1 MEIALNVDAG
11 RYPSLPRFLAELRE
25 LRAAENESPD
35 EGRVG
40 EVGNALRIYTVHEA
54 KGLEAPIVWL
64 LDANDTNSKSDSYGV
79 LLDWQPNA
87 PSPAHF
93 SLFSDKKGRGA
104 KRAPYF
110 DADEA
115 YARREEMNLLYV
127 AMTRAKQAL
136 LVSGNGEPA
145 ETSWYG
151 RIAHAV
157 KQEANPL
164 RAMADSVAA
173 KQEQFPVNV
182 DDALLR
188 PLPSGKHVLR
198 ITPEQQRGTWL
209 HALLQHL
216 APPSAAADKDAV
228 QARCGIPSDE
238 IDSLWQQ
245 AQALLAHESLQ
256 RFFDPQHYLSANNEM
271 PYVNAAG
278 ELKRIDRLVEYDD
291 EVWVLDYKT
300 GETADPAPYR
310 AQMAE
315 YQNAMQSVYAG
326 KKICCALL
334 FADGM
339 LSEV

>member
-1 MEIALNVDAG
+1 
-11 RYPSLPRFLAELRE
+11 
-25 LRAAENESPD
+25 
-35 EGRVG
+35 VG

-64 LDANDTNSKSDSYGV
+64 LDANDTQGKTDSYSV

-87 PSPAHF
+87 PQPAHF
-93 SLFSDKKGRGA
+93 SLFSDKRGRGA

-115 YARREEMNLLYV
+115 YAQREEMNLLYV

-157 KQEANPL
+157 KLDVNPL
-164 RAMADSVAA
+164 LVAGGSVVPAP
-173 KQEQFPVNV
+173 ENPPMIV
-182 DDALLR
+182 DAALLC
-188 PLPSGKHVLR
+188 PFPTGKRALR

-216 APPSAAADKDAV
+216 TPPNVAADKAV
-228 QARCGIPSDE
+228 LQAQCGIPAGEMDT
-238 IDSLWQQ
+238 LWQQ
-245 AQALLAHESLQ
+245 ARALLQHDSLQ
-256 RFFDPQHYLSANNEM
+256 RFFDPQHYLSASNEM

-278 ELKRIDRLVEYDD
+278 ELRRIDRLVEYDD

-300 GETADPAPYR
+300 GEAADPAPYR

-315 YQNAMQSVYAG
+315 YRSAMQSVYAG
-326 KKICCALL
+326 KKIRCALL
-334 FADGM
+334 FSGGV

>member
-1 MEIALNVDAG
+1 
-11 RYPSLPRFLAELRE
+11 
-25 LRAAENESPD
+25 
-35 EGRVG
+35 VG

-64 LDANDTNSKSDSYGV
+64 LDANDTQSKTDSYSV

-87 PSPAHF
+87 PRPSHF
-93 SLFSDKKGRGA
+93 SLFSDKRGHGA
-104 KRAPYF
+104 KRARYF

-151 RIAHAV
+151 RIAHV
-157 KQEANPL
+157 VERDANPL
-164 RAMADSVAA
+164 LAAAGSVVAE
-173 KQEQFPVNV
+173 QEKSPVNV
-182 DDALLR
+182 DAALLR
-188 PLPSGKHVLR
+188 PFPTGKRALR

-209 HALLQHL
+209 HALLQQL
-216 APPSAAADKDAV
+216 APPNTAADKAV
-228 QARCGIPSDE
+228 LQAQCGIPDGE
-238 IDSLWQQ
+238 MNTLWQQ
-245 AQALLAHESLQ
+245 ARALLADASLQ
-256 RFFDPQHYLSANNEM
+256 RFFDPQFYLSASNEM

-278 ELKRIDRLVEYDD
+278 EMKRIDRLVEYDD

-300 GETADPAPYR
+300 GETADLAPYR
-310 AQMAE
+310 AQMTE

-326 KKICCALL
+326 KKIRCALL
-334 FADGM
+334 FADGV